1 MSTLSY
7 TYNLTNG
14 TTADANEVMGNFN
27 SIAAV
32 VNGSIDTANIN
43 LGITPAWTGAHTFNA
58 TNLKV
63 KGSSSGV
70 ASLQNTFTTN
80 NRTLTLPDTGANDTL
95 VGLKHLKPGLYNITF
110 AQGADSSQLKLTG
123 VLGALSSNT
132 PGYAILRDHY
142 TGTLTIFVVVTDVTI
157 DLTGAHWGLDGKG
170 NVTDA
175 ILRVYAI
182 NDNNILR
189 WGVGYQG
196 GFVHLRNTQ
205 DDTTASNINL
215 PEEILVNTNV
225 TTDFS
230 VCADVGYILASFT
243 DASNEWAITQ
253 YHSNRSA
260 DGLWQPWNT
269 TFSGFS
275 VNPSNLN
282 SLWSQI
288 GKTIFIN
295 FSNTTDGTSNSTAF
309 TLTGPIKC
317 ANSHIS
323 WPARITNNGVVSST
337 PGIVEANA
345 ASATFQL
352 YTSYALQAWT
362 NVNAKNARFQGSYE
376 AYQP

>member
-1 MSTLSY
+1 MSNLSY
-7 TYNLTNG
+7 TYILTNG

-27 SIAAV
+27 SVAAV
-32 VNGSIDTANIN
+32 LNGDVDTTNIN
-43 LGITPAWTGAHTFNA
+43 LAIAPVWTGIHTFGA
-58 TNLKV
+58 GNLKI
-63 KGSSSGV
+63 KGAGSGLAV
-70 ASLQNTFTTN
+70 LQYTNTPFS
-80 NRTLTLPDTGANDTL
+80 RTYTFVDSEANDNIVTQRFL
-95 VGLKHLKPGLYNITF
+95 SPGAYRLKF
-110 AQGADSSQLKLTG
+110 AQGSDASQLLLTG
-123 VLGALSSNT
+123 EGGSLFTDSPAWITIRRLDGTFITHSL
-132 PGYAILRDHY
+132 
-142 TGTLTIFVVVTDVTI
+142 TGDVTI

-170 NVTDA
+170 DVTGA

-182 NDNNILR
+182 DDNGTLKF
-189 WGVGYQG
+189 GVGYQG
-196 GFVHLRNTQ
+196 GFTYIRNTQ
-205 DDTTASNINL
+205 DDVTAANINL
-215 PEEILVNTNV
+215 PEEILVDTNI
-225 TTDFS
+225 TTDNS
-230 VCADVGYILASFT
+230 AMLDIGYIIANFT
-243 DASNEWAITQ
+243 DATNEWAITR
-253 YHSNRSA
+253 YCAGLSA

-275 VNPSNLN
+275 VNPSNFN